1 MSLYLLAACSTGVS
15 LMVVNS
21 AVDCVD
27 TASDT
32 CRGWKVIVTACT
44 TETHDIF
51 SLYLI
56 GGLPSFFLSSLVSV
70 VPPPPPSA
78 FFFFFGFCCGVVL
91 APCSG
96 ARCFLPLT
104 KIQVRARF
112 MFTFWEFDSGVVSL
126 LYQSCASYDSV
137 VDCPLSIIFASVHLP
152 TYLPTYLP
160 ACLPAYVP
168 TYLPTHLSTYQ
179 PTNQPTD

>member
-32 CRGWKVIVTACT
+32 CRGWKVIVTACM

-56 GGLPSFFLSSLVSV
+56 GGLPSCFFFFSQCRFFF
-70 VPPPPPSA
+70 PSA
-78 FFFFFGFCCGVVL
+78 FFFFFGFWCGVRCT
-91 APCSG
+91 CSLF
-96 ARCFLPLT
+96 RR
-104 KIQVRARF
+104 Q
-112 MFTFWEFDSGVVSL
+112 MFPSTGQDSGKSK
-126 LYQSCASYDSV
+126 
-137 VDCPLSIIFASVHLP
+137 I
-152 TYLPTYLP
+152 
-160 ACLPAYVP
+160 YV
-168 TYLPTHLSTYQ
+168 YVL
-179 PTNQPTD
+179 

>member
-70 VPPPPPSA
+70 VPPPPLQPSSSSSA
-78 FFFFFGFCCGVVL
+78 FVVAL
-91 APCSG
+91 
-96 ARCFLPLT
+96 
-104 KIQVRARF
+104 
-112 MFTFWEFDSGVVSL
+112 
-126 LYQSCASYDSV
+126 
-137 VDCPLSIIFASVHLP
+137 
-152 TYLPTYLP
+152 YLPP
-160 ACLPAYVP
+160 VQAPDV
-168 TYLPTHLSTYQ
+168 SFR
-179 PTNQPTD
+179 

>member
-70 VPPPPPSA
+70 VPPPFSLLLLLLLRLLLWRCTCPLFRRQMFPSA
-78 FFFFFGFCCGVVL
+78 D
-91 APCSG
+91 
-96 ARCFLPLT
+96 
-104 KIQVRARF
+104 Q
-112 MFTFWEFDSGVVSL
+112 DSGKSK
-126 LYQSCASYDSV
+126 
-137 VDCPLSIIFASVHLP
+137 I
-152 TYLPTYLP
+152 
-160 ACLPAYVP
+160 YV
-168 TYLPTHLSTYQ
+168 YVLGV
-179 PTNQPTD
+179 